1 MEQNSLLGVLKTL
14 FKWKKQIFFTCLIAG
29 VGAVIISLLLPVY
42 YEATTVFL
50 VASPDQAKP
59 ELLFGEAGNALEF
72 YGEDE
77 DIDRVLTIAES
88 KELNDF
94 LVSKFNLY
102 EHYDID
108 STKLKAPYYVSL
120 ALSKHFD
127 VKRTNKDAI
136 ELTIEDKD
144 RELAAEMARTARLK
158 IDEFGQRLIKDSQS
172 KAISTYEA
180 DIKNKEELIA
190 ILADTLARLRGRY
203 NIYNADAQS
212 ETLSEQYSTAESNLA
227 SATSRLEALKR
238 IKGIPRDTIN
248 MLQAKIKGMEN
259 QVVWLKGKVGQLNQG
274 LGQIINF
281 DRQYA
286 EATKSLGLDKERLK
300 QYQAAYGSHIPSL
313 ILVEEAQIPVI
324 KSRPQRKLL
333 IIGVV
338 FVAFFFSIVGV
349 LLIDFYKDVNWKEI
363 INAK

>member
-29 VGAVIISLLLPVY
+29 VGAVIIALLLPVY
-42 YEATTVFL
+42 YESTTVFL

-72 YGEDE
+72 YGQDE
-77 DIDRVLTIAES
+77 DIDRILTIAES
-88 KELNDF
+88 KELNDY
-94 LVSKFNLY
+94 LVQRFNLY
-102 EHYDID
+102 QHYEID

-120 ALSKHFD
+120 ALSKHLNIKKTD
-127 VKRTNKDAI
+127 KDAI
-136 ELTIEDKD
+136 ELTIEDQD
-144 RELAAEMARTARLK
+144 RELAAEMATSARLK
-158 IDEFGQRLIKDSQS
+158 IDDIAQRLIKDSQS

-180 DIKNKEELIA
+180 DITNKESLIT
-190 ILADTLARLRGRY
+190 ILSDTLARLRGRY

-212 ETLSEQYSTAESNLA
+212 ETLSDQYSKAESSLA
-227 SATSRLEALKR
+227 SATSRLEALKTLS
-238 IKGIPRDTIN
+238 GVPRDTIN

-259 QVVWLKGKVGQLNQG
+259 QVALLKSKVGLLNEG
-274 LGQIINF
+274 LGQIISF

-300 QYQAAYGSHIPSL
+300 QYQAAYNSHIPSL
-313 ILVEEAQIPVI
+313 ILVEEAQVPVI

-333 IIGVV
+333 ILGVV

-349 LLIDFYKDVNWKEI
+349 LLIDFYRDVNWKEI
-363 INAK
+363 INPK